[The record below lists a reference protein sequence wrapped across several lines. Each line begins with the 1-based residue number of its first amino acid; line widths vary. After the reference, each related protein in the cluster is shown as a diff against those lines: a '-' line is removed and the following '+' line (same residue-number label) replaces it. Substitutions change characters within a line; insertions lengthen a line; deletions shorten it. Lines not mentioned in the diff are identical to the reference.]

1 MFVVMNK
8 DTQEYKS
15 TVFKIFFSMEEYV
28 LSASGYIA
36 LGFLANILRY
46 SVKCPELLLWIGAQ
60 IS

>member
-46 SVKCPELLLWIGAQ
+46 SVKCPELLL
-60 IS
+60 